1 LGKRGGR
8 KRLRGAANTSGL
20 KSIETET
27 LMNTCSAGNSGARL
41 AGLIALVLS
50 ASLVAAL
57 TALLLA
63 TKYAEA

>member
-1 LGKRGGR
+1 
-8 KRLRGAANTSGL
+8 
-20 KSIETET
+20 
-27 LMNTCSAGNSGARL
+27 MNTCSAGNSGARL